1 MCGHCQSAWGLSG
14 SGRLPRRSGRGCL
27 KLNGSRERLCA
38 TPAQQPWCEGEFQNR
53 VWGCQAGSSR
63 TSSLEDRLWKAQ
75 GVHAAVDA
83 CFWAGTGAVVPAR
96 GQGAYLEGEVW
107 AWNNV
112 WLSSVG
118 GLHAGPR
125 NTSVTFEREKAMADS
140 SRSCWLSTGAAQQQV
155 LRQAGTLLLSAV
167 SCSCRTRQHALRQA
181 GADLTDD
188 GPLIWTGGA
197 HIWCQ
202 APSPVMGV
210 NVSVGHKR

>member
-1 MCGHCQSAWGLSG
+1 MGAEKDCV
-14 SGRLPRRSGRGCL
+14 LPQHNNPGVR
-27 KLNGSRERLCA
+27 
-38 TPAQQPWCEGEFQNR
+38 
-53 VWGCQAGSSR
+53 GSSR
-63 TSSLEDRLWKAQ
+63 TGSGAAKPEAQRQVRWKTDFGRPKVCTQLWTHVSGQEQ
-75 GVHAAVDA
+75 GQWCLHEAK
-83 CFWAGTGAVVPAR
+83 
-96 GQGAYLEGEVW
+96 GAYLEGEVW

-125 NTSVTFEREKAMADS
+125 NTSVTLKREKAMADS

-188 GPLIWTGGA
+188 GPLIWAGGA
-197 HIWCQ
+197 HVWCQ

-210 NVSVGHKR
+210 NVSVAHKR